1 MQTNENT
8 SKDYITLERIAD
20 RKASIKM
27 QLEESHKIIQSRAR
41 KIFETDSTKG
51 NNSFMNHISTGF
63 AIFDGV
69 MTGLRIMRKV
79 RSLFS
84 FRRKY

>member
-1 MQTNENT
+1 MQRIENT
-8 SKDYITLERIAD
+8 SKDYITLESIAE
-20 RKASIKM
+20 RKATIKM
-27 QLEESHKIIQSRAR
+27 QLEESRKIIQVRAS
-41 KIFETDSTKG
+41 KVFGTDSTQG
-51 NNSFMNHISTGF
+51 NNSFMGHIGTGI

-84 FRRKY
+84 FRRRY